1 MIPTD
6 RPLRVVFLDAETL
19 RPDTE
24 LRPFAV
30 PALLECHPRTAPAE
44 VATRIAAADVVLV
57 NKVRIGAAEIGRAH
71 V

>member
-24 LRPFAV
+24 LRPF
-30 PALLECHPRTAPAE
+30 
-44 VATRIAAADVVLV
+44 
-57 NKVRIGAAEIGRAH
+57 EIGRAH